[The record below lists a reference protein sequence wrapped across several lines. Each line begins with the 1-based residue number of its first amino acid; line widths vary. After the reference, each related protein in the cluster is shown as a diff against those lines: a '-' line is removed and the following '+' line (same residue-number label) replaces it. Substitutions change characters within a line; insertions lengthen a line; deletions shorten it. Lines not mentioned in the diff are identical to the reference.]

1 MFDQHDTFRLVFNE
15 NDTLFSQSSQNMTTN
30 SILYIDCTRFLKEI
44 VLKLKS
50 CRTSC
55 VVSNGLQSNEQP
67 VITLGLIGKTMCQ
80 SR

>member
-30 SILYIDCTRFLKEI
+30 STCFLKEI

-67 VITLGLIGKTMCQ
+67 VITLGSIGKTMCQ

>member
-1 MFDQHDTFRLVFNE
+1 MFDQHDTFRLFFNE
-15 NDTLFSQSSQNMTTN
+15 NDTLFSQSSQNMATN
-30 SILYIDCTRFLKEI
+30 SSYLDCTRFLKEI

-67 VITLGLIGKTMCQ
+67 VITLGSIGKTMCQ

>member
-1 MFDQHDTFRLVFNE
+1 MFDQHDTFRLFFNE
-15 NDTLFSQSSQNMTTN
+15 NHTLFSQSSQNMATN
-30 SILYIDCTRFLKEI
+30 SSYLDCTRFLKEI